1 MFTAETENLTELEM
15 QQKDRSNT
23 SNEKLFEQEA
33 ILQMSNKVKLYNLR
47 MASWMEIICT
57 VLFVYGMKF
66 GISSILFQKIFERYS
81 E

>member
-33 ILQMSNKVKLYNLR
+33 ILQMSNKVKLFNLR
-47 MASWMEIICT
+47 LAD
-57 VLFVYGMKF
+57 
-66 GISSILFQKIFERYS
+66 
-81 E
+81 